1 MTKRVK
7 NSASEEPRVK
17 TSLQVP
23 EGLWKAIKVRA
34 AEERT
39 DFRSIVIAALESYL
53 KVGQKES

>member
-1 MTKRVK
+1 MAKRAK
-7 NSASEEPRVK
+7 YRGSEEPRVK

-23 EGLWKAIKVRA
+23 VGLWKAVKIRA
-34 AEERT
+34 AEQRT